1 MSKNPQPNKGGW
13 EGIDLTPTLSLLRR
27 GGFKPHPYQ
36 GRESDDENLLCHLL
50 KY

>member
-27 GGFKPHPYQ
+27 GGFKPHPSPPLQWEGTYFMA
-36 GRESDDENLLCHLL
+36 
-50 KY
+50 K